1 MYLQK
6 NSNITAIPRERIK
19 KTLEKVPQLQ
29 NKIASEFNDNS
40 NGDQPW
46 NGIKSST
53 TNLVFAE
60 THTHKYIITGVSV
73 GRRGLDLRQRF
84 ENREM
89 RSSEGNWREEKWAS
103 LELVNGDVSATIRTA
118 AVVEI
123 AIFSALYCLA
133 LFQRENGNKQE
144 EGNEYWRFKQ

>member
-1 MYLQK
+1 MSPQK
-6 NSNITAIPRERIK
+6 NSDITPIPREGK

-40 NGDQPW
+40 NGDQPR

-60 THTHKYIITGVSV
+60 THTQKYIITGVSV
-73 GRRGLDLRQRF
+73 GWRGLDLRQRF

-89 RSSEGNWREEKWAS
+89 RSSEGNWREEK
-103 LELVNGDVSATIRTA
+103 
-118 AVVEI
+118 
-123 AIFSALYCLA
+123 
-133 LFQRENGNKQE
+133 
-144 EGNEYWRFKQ
+144 